1 MPPTNLS
8 APPQGAC
15 DSAIHIFEPGWA
27 PRPGF
32 TGTLPH
38 APLAAC
44 RAVQAELG
52 LERVMISQASGYGF
66 DNGLLLA
73 CLDSLGGCGRG
84 TVVIPADIDAETL
97 ADMHQRGARGVRFM
111 MFGGVLGWDDML
123 PVAERVTDLGWH
135 FKVQMDGRQ
144 IVEHA
149 PLLASLPVKVLMDIY
164 PTTFPAA
171 LDLDGPEITTL
182 LGLVERDNFWVSL
195 TAPNTPEEC
204 VEPPYL
210 ARRLIDRAPDRCIW
224 SSNWPHLNVSPTPA
238 ARHGLDWLATAAP
251 DTAQRDKILDDHPKG
266 LFGF

>member
-1 MPPTNLS
+1 MPPITPLPL
-8 APPQGAC
+8 PPGAC
-15 DSAIHIFEPGWA
+15 DSAIHVFEPGWA

-38 APLAAC
+38 APLTAY
-44 RAVQAELG
+44 RAIQAELG

-73 CLDSLGGCGRG
+73 SLDASGGSGRA
-84 TVVIPADIDAETL
+84 TVIIPADIDEQSL
-97 ADMHQRGARGVRFM
+97 ADMHRRGARGVRFM
-111 MFGGVLGWDDML
+111 MFAGALGWDDML
-123 PVAERVTDLGWH
+123 PVAERVADLGWH
-135 FKVQMDGRQ
+135 FKVQMDGRH

-164 PTTFPAA
+164 PTTFPAT

-195 TAPNTPEEC
+195 TAPNTPGEC
-204 VEPPYL
+204 LAPPRL
-210 ARRLIDRAPDRCIW
+210 AERLIDGAPDRCIW

-238 ARHGLDWLATAAP
+238 ARHGLDWLETAAP
-251 DTAQRDKILDDHPKG
+251 DIAQRDRILSDNPRR

>member
-1 MPPTNLS
+1 MP
-8 APPQGAC
+8 APAHYALPPGAC

-38 APLAAC
+38 APLAGY

-73 CLDSLGGCGRG
+73 SLDALNGSGRG
-84 TVVIPADIDAETL
+84 TVVIPADLDAGAL
-97 ADMHQRGARGVRFM
+97 ADMHRRGARGVRFM
-111 MFGGVLGWDDML
+111 MFAGVLGWDDML
-123 PVAERVTDLGWH
+123 PVAKRVAELGWH

-144 IVEHA
+144 ILDHA
-149 PLLASLPVKVLMDIY
+149 DLLASLPVKVLMDIY
-164 PTTFPAA
+164 PTTFPAT
-171 LDLDGPEITTL
+171 LDLDGPEITAL
-182 LGLVERDNFWVSL
+182 LGLVERDNVWVSL
-195 TAPNTPEEC
+195 TAPNSTAEC
-204 VEPPYL
+204 AEPPYL

-224 SSNWPHLNVSPTPA
+224 SSNWPHLNVSPTPG
-238 ARHGLDWLATAAP
+238 ARHGLDWLAAAAP
-251 DTAQRDKILDDHPKG
+251 DAAQRKAILADNPAR